1 MDDGQVRLSELTTL
15 RVGGPADRVV
25 RATSQEAIV
34 DAVRECDASA
44 TPLLLVGGGSNLVVA
59 DVGFPGTVVL
69 LGSRGI
75 DVHEGADHVL
85 LDVAAGEPWD
95 DLVDRAVEE
104 GWSGLEALSGIPGL
118 TGATPVQNVGAYG
131 QEVGQTLV
139 SVLVHDRIDDL
150 SRELGADEIGLGYRT
165 SVFKSTDRF
174 VVLSV
179 RLRLDRSTLGQP
191 IAYPDLA
198 RVLGTMVGRRVP
210 SPAVR
215 AAVLGLRRSKGMVLD
230 PSDRDCASVG
240 SFFTNPVLSPSAA
253 DLLPEDAPR
262 FGQPDGRVKTS
273 AAWLI
278 ERAGFARGFGHGDAR
293 ISTKHTLALTN
304 RGEATTEEVLALAR
318 ELRDKVRAVFDVELV
333 PEPRLVGCRL

>member
-1 MDDGQVRLSELTTL
+1 MRLSQLTTL
-15 RVGGPADRVV
+15 QAGGPADRVV
-25 RATSQEAIV
+25 EASSQDAIV
-34 DAVRECDASA
+34 DAVRACDDSG

-59 DVGFPGTVVL
+59 DAGFPGTVVL
-69 LGSRGI
+69 LGSSGI
-75 DVHEGADHVL
+75 NVRDDGDHVL

-95 DLVDRAVEE
+95 DLVERAVEE

-139 SVLVHDRIDDL
+139 SVLVHDRDDDVT
-150 SRELGADEIGLGYRT
+150 REMVPGELGLGYRT
-165 SVFKSTDRF
+165 SLLKTTERF

-179 RLRLDRSTLGQP
+179 RLRLERSDLGQP
-191 IAYPDLA
+191 VAYPDLA
-198 RVLGTMVGRRVP
+198 RVLGTVAGRRVP
-210 SPAVR
+210 SLAVR

-240 SFFTNPVLSPSAA
+240 SFFTNPVLSPDAA
-253 DLLPEDAPR
+253 DVLPVDAPR

-278 ERAGFARGFGHGDAR
+278 EHAGFARGFGHGDAR

-304 RGEATTEEVLALAR
+304 RGNATTEELLALAR
-318 ELRDKVRAVFDVELV
+318 ELRNGVRTAFGVELV
-333 PEPRLVGCRL
+333 PEPRLVGCSL